1 MTQNLSPITDNLSP
15 ITPAERDAFLW
26 LQGRMVELLLRHDAQ
41 RFGAMF
47 AEQQADMF
55 ADERLRQYRE
65 LAVLFY
71 LRDDLFSSILPRI
84 KRRLSVAAPREMQR
98 EELPP
103 RGRIDWSRT
112 IADGLRARPGEPP
125 LTVTT
130 RQRRR
135 HFTTPENLLTV
146 VTLLEYRIA
155 VQRVLDEEL
164 VQNRAQAIRHPL
176 HEITAACTRD
186 LAFPPFAGLVRDS
199 TAIISG
205 HATQTTDDLQAAVE
219 ANLLPGR
226 TSAYDDLLAWRRK
239 LAQLQLLDRIQTESL
254 PMLGSDPARDN
265 YLYQLWLFYE
275 LGDLLQQAGRL
286 GAWDVARMRLTFTWG
301 SDEAPGNYALQHDQG
316 IAQHWHHAPGVRPDL
331 YIVRTDRQEV
341 KDGDTLIWRE
351 PGYVLDAKYYRP
363 RPSSKAPGDPVKRMI
378 ADLHLT
384 GERHGALLFAFQ
396 DGPNPQQSDEEAD
409 EHTDEPDVDILP
421 QAHHSLYEITPTP
434 TGKQTTTPDMRVG
447 VWRVQPTID
456 GSGQQTQHILRS
468 LLDHIHQTLTDR
480 EEVRCRGVFL
490 DSLGA
495 TAHGALAAAHNLVQ
509 RDGAAITETL
519 DDLLL
524 CPKPHVGPWRVDLV
538 NLHHDCCTNPHLC
551 HIVQQE
557 EARKPQRLM
566 TLNDVTA
573 AIHTADPVADEA
585 EQIAVATQQ
594 VLVITRRYAQLLQP
608 DIAHYRR
615 WIRDHLELDDL
626 FDTTPLLTDAQ
637 RETLALARFLWEQ
650 IEHIRATNFAAP
662 TLLFTG
668 VLEEVTHVTLYA
680 HCRPLCHAQSGQPL
694 QRTLGTLGHCKGH
707 GGANWAILEADIVQG
722 QHWHE
727 QIAPDQ
733 ALPLA
738 KWVDMVKKL
747 SFIRNDAAH
756 RANVERKAF
765 QALIQLYFGGAMS
778 GSGVLNGLLLAW
790 RG

>member
-1 MTQNLSPITDNLSP
+1 MMTDEVSSITQ
-15 ITPAERDAFLW
+15 TERDAFLW
-26 LQGRMVELLLRHDAQ
+26 LQGRMVELLLRHDAP
-41 RFGAMF
+41 RFGKTF
-47 AEQQADMF
+47 DEQQADMF

-71 LRDDLFSSILPRI
+71 LRDELFSSILPRI
-84 KRRLSVAAPREMQR
+84 KRRLSVAAPREMQT
-98 EELPP
+98 EDLPP

-155 VQRVLDEEL
+155 VQRLLDDEI
-164 VQNRAQAIRHPL
+164 VHTQAQALRHPL
-176 HEITAACTRD
+176 QDIVTSCTRE

-205 HATQTTDDLQAAVE
+205 HASQTVEELAAAVE

-239 LAQLQLLDRIQTESL
+239 LAELQLLDRTQREAL
-254 PMLGSDPARDN
+254 PMLGSNPARDN
-265 YLYQLWLFYE
+265 YLYQMWLFYE
-275 LGDLLQQAGRL
+275 LGDLLQQDGKL
-286 GAWDVARMRLTFTWG
+286 KSWDGDEKKGHRIGLTFTWG
-301 SDEAPGNYALQHDQG
+301 NDNEQCTYYLQHDQG
-316 IAQHWHHAPGVRPDL
+316 IDQHWHDAPGVRPDL
-331 YIVRTDRQEV
+331 YIVRADRQEV

-363 RPSSKAPGDPVKRMI
+363 RPSTQAPGETVKRMI

-396 DGPNPQQSDEEAD
+396 ERAAAQEPDEKAD
-409 EHTDEPDVDILP
+409 ETTNEPDVDTMTQTHEP
-421 QAHHSLYEITPTP
+421 LYEVVPNA
-434 TGKQTTTPDMRVG
+434 TGQQTTTPDLRVG
-447 VWRVQPTID
+447 VWRVQPTIES
-456 GSGQQTQHILRS
+456 GGQQAQQVLWS
-468 LLDHIHQTLTDR
+468 LLDHIHQTLTKR
-480 EEVRCRGVFL
+480 EEVRCRGMFL

-495 TAHGALAAAHNLVQ
+495 TAHGALAAARDLML
-509 RDGAAITETL
+509 RDGAIADDL

-538 NLHHDCCTNPHLC
+538 SLQHDCCANPHRC
-551 HIVQQE
+551 HIKHQKRV
-557 EARKPQRLM
+557 RKPQRL
-566 TLNDVTA
+566 TRLEDVTN
-573 AIHTADPVADEA
+573 AIRTANTETDED

-594 VLVITRRYAQLLQP
+594 VLAVTQRYADLVQP
-608 DIAHYRR
+608 DIAHYRNWVR
-615 WIRDHLELDDL
+615 SNLDVGDL

-637 RETLALARFLWEQ
+637 RDTLALARFLWEQ

-668 VLEEVTHVTLYA
+668 VLEEVTHITLYA
-680 HCRPLCHAQSGQPL
+680 HCRPLCNAQTGQPL
-694 QRTLGTLGHCKGH
+694 QRTLGTLGHCKEH
-707 GGANWAILEADIVQG
+707 GGANWTILEADIVQG

-733 ALPLA
+733 ALHLS

-747 SFIRNDAAH
+747 SFIRNNAAH
-756 RANVERKAF
+756 RANVGQKAF
-765 QALIQLYFGGAMS
+765 QSLTQLYFGGAMS
-778 GSGVLNGLLLAW
+778 GSGVMNGLLLAW

>member
-1 MTQNLSPITDNLSP
+1 MTETP
-15 ITPAERDAFLW
+15 TPAERDAFLW

-41 RFGAMF
+41 RFGATF

-55 ADERLRQYRE
+55 ADERLRHYRE

-71 LRDDLFSSILPRI
+71 LRDELFSVILPRI
-84 KRRLSVAAPREMQR
+84 KRRLSVAAPREMQT
-98 EELPP
+98 EDLPP

-155 VQRVLDEEL
+155 VQRVLDDEI
-164 VQNRAQAIRHPL
+164 VHNQAQALRHPL
-176 HEITAACTRD
+176 QDIVTSCTRE

-205 HATQTTDDLQAAVE
+205 HASQTVEELVAAVE

-239 LAQLQLLDRIQTESL
+239 LAQLQLLDRTQTEAL

-265 YLYQLWLFYE
+265 YLYQMWLFYE

-286 GAWDVARMRLTFTWG
+286 VAWDVTGMRLTFTWG
-301 SDEAPGNYALQHDQG
+301 DGEDTCTYELQHDQG
-316 IAQHWHHAPGVRPDL
+316 IAQHWHDAPGVRPDL
-331 YIVRTDRQEV
+331 YIVQTDRQEV

-396 DGPNPQQSDEEAD
+396 GGPEPQQSDEKAD
-409 EHTDEPDVDILP
+409 GTTDEPDVDTMTQTHKP
-421 QAHHSLYEITPTP
+421 LYKVMPNA
-434 TGKQTTTPDMRVG
+434 TGGQTTTPDVQVG
-447 VWRVQPTID
+447 VWRVQPVID
-456 GSGQQTQHILRS
+456 TSSQQVRHILHS
-468 LLDHIHQTLTDR
+468 LLDHVHQTLR
-480 EEVRCRGVFL
+480 ERVEARCRGVFL

-495 TAHGALAAAHNLVQ
+495 TAHGALAAARDLML

-538 NLHHDCCTNPHLC
+538 SLHHDCCTNPHRC
-551 HIVQQE
+551 HILHHDGAQ
-557 EARKPQRLM
+557 KPQRL
-566 TLNDVTA
+566 TRLED
-573 AIHTADPVADEA
+573 VADA
-585 EQIAVATQQ
+585 IRSVVSGDDKDAQIAVATRQ
-594 VLVITRRYAQLLQP
+594 VLAVTQRYADLVQP
-608 DIAHYRR
+608 DISHYRHWVR
-615 WIRDHLELDDL
+615 SNLDVGDL

-637 RETLALARFLWEQ
+637 RDTLALARFLWEQ

-668 VLEEVTHVTLYA
+668 VLEEITHITLYA
-680 HCRPLCHAQSGQPL
+680 HCRPLCNAQTGQPL

-707 GGANWAILEADIVQG
+707 GGANWALLEADIVHG
-722 QHWHE
+722 QHWNE
-727 QIAPDQ
+727 QIAPQ
-733 ALPLA
+733 QTLSLSS
-738 KWVDMVKKL
+738 WVDMIWKL
-747 SFIRNDAAH
+747 SKIRNDAAH
-756 RANVERKAF
+756 RANVGQKAF
-765 QALIQLYFGGAMS
+765 QSLTQLYFGGDMS
-778 GSGVLNGLLLAW
+778 GSGVMNGLLLAW

>member
-1 MTQNLSPITDNLSP
+1 MTIASNASPSTSD
-15 ITPAERDAFLW
+15 ERDAFLW
-26 LQGRMVELLLRHDAQ
+26 LQGRMVELLLRHDVQ
-41 RFGAMF
+41 RFGATF
-47 AEQQADMF
+47 AEQQADMV
-55 ADERLRQYRE
+55 ADERLQHYRD
-65 LAVLFY
+65 LAVLCY
-71 LRDDLFSSILPRI
+71 LRDDLFTSILARI
-84 KRRLSVAAPREMQR
+84 KRRLSVAVPRETQT
-98 EELPP
+98 EALPP
-103 RGRIDWSRT
+103 HGRIDWAHT
-112 IADGLRARPGEPP
+112 ISDGLRARPGEPP

-146 VTLLEYRIA
+146 VTLLDYQAA
-155 VQRVLDEEL
+155 VQRLLDDEVIL
-164 VQNRAQAIRHPL
+164 NRVQALRHPL
-176 HEITAACTRD
+176 HDIVAACTRE
-186 LAFPPFAGLVRDS
+186 LAFPPFAGLV
-199 TAIISG
+199 TECAAIRSG
-205 HATQTTDDLQAAVE
+205 HASSSVSEIEATVA

-239 LAQLQLLDRIQTESL
+239 LANLQLLDRTQAADL

-286 GAWDVARMRLTFTWG
+286 VAWDVARMRLTFTWG
-301 SDEAPGNYALQHDQG
+301 RDETACTYELQHDQG

-331 YIVRTDRQEV
+331 YIVRTDRQAV
-341 KDGDTLIWRE
+341 RDGDTLIWRE

-363 RPSSKAPGDPVKRMI
+363 RSSSSAPGDPVKRMI

-396 DGPNPQQSDEEAD
+396 QGAETGASAD
-409 EHTDEPDVDILP
+409 QNAPAPEPVSVAAGLL
-421 QAHHSLYEITPTP
+421 STITPTA
-434 TGKQTTTPDMRVG
+434 TGAQTTIPDVRVG
-447 VWRVQPTID
+447 VWRVQPSIE
-456 GSGQQTQHILRS
+456 GGGQAAQHILQA
-468 LLDHIHQTLTDR
+468 LLDHVHQTLKNR

-495 TAHGALAAAHNLVQ
+495 TAHGALTAVRDLVQ

-519 DDLLL
+519 DDLLF
-524 CPKPHVGPWRVDLV
+524 CPKPHIGPWRVDLV
-538 NLHHDCCTNPHLC
+538 SLHHDCCVNPHRC
-551 HIVQQE
+551 HILHQE
-557 EARKPQRLM
+557 GARKPQRLT
-566 TLNDVTA
+566 TLDDVTA

-594 VLVITRRYAQLLQP
+594 VLVITRRYTQLLQP

-626 FDTTPLLTDAQ
+626 FDTTALLTDAQ

-694 QRTLGTLGHCKGH
+694 QRTLGTLGSCKRH
-707 GGANWAILEADIVQG
+707 GGTNWAILEADIVQR

-727 QIAPDQ
+727 QIAPQ
-733 ALPLA
+733 QTLSLSA
-738 KWVDMVKKL
+738 WIDMIQKI
-747 SFIRNDAAH
+747 SGIRNDAAH

-765 QALIQLYFGGAMS
+765 QAFIQFYFGGAMS

>member
-1 MTQNLSPITDNLSP
+1 MSLYVHLTQLSIRNTETRCIGLGH
-15 ITPAERDAFLW
+15 
-26 LQGRMVELLLRHDAQ
+26 QH
-41 RFGAMF
+41 
-47 AEQQADMF
+47 
-55 ADERLRQYRE
+55 RLH
-65 LAVLFY
+65 
-71 LRDDLFSSILPRI
+71 
-84 KRRLSVAAPREMQR
+84 MQ
-98 EELPP
+98 
-103 RGRIDWSRT
+103 
-112 IADGLRARPGEPP
+112 
-125 LTVTT
+125 
-130 RQRRR
+130 
-135 HFTTPENLLTV
+135 
-146 VTLLEYRIA
+146 
-155 VQRVLDEEL
+155 
-164 VQNRAQAIRHPL
+164 
-176 HEITAACTRD
+176 
-186 LAFPPFAGLVRDS
+186 AGLVRDS

-205 HATQTTDDLQAAVE
+205 HASQTNDDLEAAVE

-239 LAQLQLLDRIQTESL
+239 LAQLQLLDRTQTEAL

-265 YLYQLWLFYE
+265 YLYQMWLFYE

-286 GAWDVARMRLTFTWG
+286 VVWDVAHMRLTFTWG
-301 SDEAPGNYALQHDQG
+301 SDDAPGTYALQHDQG
-316 IAQHWHHAPGVRPDL
+316 IDQHWHHAPGVRPDL

-396 DGPNPQQSDEEAD
+396 GGPEPQQSDEKAD
-409 EHTDEPDVDILP
+409 GATDEPDVDTMTQTHEP
-421 QAHHSLYEITPTP
+421 LYIVTPTA
-434 TGKQTTTPDMRVG
+434 TGGQTTAPDVRVG

-456 GSGQQTQHILRS
+456 GSGQQVLRS
-468 LLDHIHQTLTDR
+468 LLDHVHQTLTRRVD
-480 EEVRCRGVFL
+480 VRCRGVFL

-495 TAHGALAAAHNLVQ
+495 TAHGTLAAARDLML

-538 NLHHDCCTNPHLC
+538 SLHHDCCTNPHRC
-551 HIVQQE
+551 HILHHDGV
-557 EARKPQRLM
+557 RKPQRL
-566 TLNDVTA
+566 TRLEDVTN
-573 AIHTADPVADEA
+573 AIRTASAETDED

-608 DIAHYRR
+608 DITHYRSWVR
-615 WIRDHLELDDL
+615 SNLDVGDL

-637 RETLALARFLWEQ
+637 RETLALGRFLWEQ

-668 VLEEVTHVTLYA
+668 VLEEVTHITLYA
-680 HCRPLCHAQSGQPL
+680 HCRPLCNAQTGQPL

-707 GGANWAILEADIVQG
+707 GGANWALLEADIVQG
-722 QHWHE
+722 QHWNE
-727 QIAPDQ
+727 QIAPQ
-733 ALPLA
+733 QTLSLSS
-738 KWVDMVKKL
+738 WVDMIWKL
-747 SFIRNDAAH
+747 SKIRNDAAH
-756 RANVERKAF
+756 RANVGQKAF
-765 QALIQLYFGGAMS
+765 QSLTQLYFGGAMS
-778 GSGVLNGLLLAW
+778 GSGVMNGLLLAW